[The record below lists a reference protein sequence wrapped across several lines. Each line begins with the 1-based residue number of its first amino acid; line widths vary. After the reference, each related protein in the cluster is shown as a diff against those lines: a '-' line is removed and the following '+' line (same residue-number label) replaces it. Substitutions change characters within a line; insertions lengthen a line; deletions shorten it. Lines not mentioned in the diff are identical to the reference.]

1 MSAPIL
7 QVSNVSRRFGAK
19 SDIVTRLLARLGL
32 ARPKPVVTAV
42 DDVSFTLERGRV
54 LGVVGESGC
63 GKSTLGRMIAG
74 LLPPSEGQITLDQGD
89 GQHRAMAMQ
98 MIFQDPF
105 SSLNP
110 RKRVRELVG
119 EAPRVHRIVAQGE
132 LQAYVESLMERCG
145 IDPSVRDRY
154 AHQFSGGQRQRIGIA
169 RALAVEPE
177 ILVADEAVSALD
189 VSVQAQIIN
198 LFLDLRDDFGL
209 TYVFISH
216 DLGVIE
222 HIADTILVMY
232 LGRVVEH
239 GPAEDV
245 FARPLH
251 PYTRALIDG
260 VPRLD
265 RRRVTYEPIKGDIP
279 SPISPPSG
287 CHFHPRCP
295 FAQRQCREERPETR
309 QVEGREVA
317 CHLAEEINHQKEPPA
332 WPATPSV

>member
-1 MSAPIL
+1 MTDPIL
-7 QVSNVSRRFGAK
+7 RVEGVTRRFGGRGDLVA
-19 SDIVTRLLARLGL
+19 RLLARLGL

-42 DDVSFTLERGRV
+42 DDVSFTLDRGKV

-74 LLPPSEGQITLDQGD
+74 LLPPSEGGIHVATGD
-89 GQHRAMAMQ
+89 TGHALPMQ

-110 RKRVRELVG
+110 RKRVTDLVG
-119 EAPRVHRIVAQGE
+119 EAPRVHRIVDRAGMD
-132 LQAYVESLMERCG
+132 AYIDGLMERCG
-145 IDPSVRDRY
+145 IDPGVRDRF

-169 RALAVEPE
+169 RALAVKPE

-189 VSVQAQIIN
+189 VSIQAQIIN
-198 LFLDLRDDFGL
+198 LFMDLRDEFGL

-216 DLGVIE
+216 DLGVVE

-232 LGRVVEH
+232 LGRVVEI
-239 GPAEDV
+239 GPAEEV
-245 FARPLH
+245 FARPRH
-251 PYTRALIDG
+251 PYTRALIEG

-265 RRRVTYEPIKGDIP
+265 RRRVVYAPVEGDIP
-279 SPISPPSG
+279 SPIDPPSG

-295 FAQRQCREERPETR
+295 FAQDRCRAERPALR
-309 QVEGREVA
+309 QVGPVEAA
-317 CHLAEEINHQKEPPA
+317 CHFAEDIANSKETPP
-332 WPATPSV
+332 WPATQTA

>member
-1 MSAPIL
+1 MSSPIL
-7 QVSNVSRRFGAK
+7 KVSNVSRRFGEK
-19 SDIVTRLLARLGL
+19 SDIIARLLARLGL
-32 ARPKPVVTAV
+32 IRPKPVVTAV

-74 LLPPSEGQITLDQGD
+74 LLPPSEGEITLDQGD
-89 GQHRAMAMQ
+89 GQHRAMPMQ

-110 RKRVRELVG
+110 RKRVRELVC
-119 EAPRVHRIVAQGE
+119 EAPRVHRIVEHGE
-132 LQAYVESLMERCG
+132 LQAYVEQLMERCG

-177 ILVADEAVSALD
+177 VLVADEAVSALD
-189 VSVQAQIIN
+189 VSVQAQSIN
-198 LFLDLRDDFGL
+198 LFLDLRDVFGL

-232 LGRVVEH
+232 LGRVVER

-245 FARPLH
+245 FARPMH

-279 SPISPPSG
+279 SPIDPPPG

-295 FAQRQCREERPETR
+295 FAQPQCREERPETR
-309 QVEGREVA
+309 QVEGRLVA
-317 CHLAEEINHQKEPPA
+317 CHLAEDINQHKEPSA
-332 WPATPSV
+332 WQVTPSA

>member
-1 MSAPIL
+1 
-7 QVSNVSRRFGAK
+7 
-19 SDIVTRLLARLGL
+19 
-32 ARPKPVVTAV
+32 
-42 DDVSFTLERGRV
+42 
-54 LGVVGESGC
+54 
-63 GKSTLGRMIAG
+63 
-74 LLPPSEGQITLDQGD
+74 
-89 GQHRAMAMQ
+89 
-98 MIFQDPF
+98 
-105 SSLNP
+105 
-110 RKRVRELVG
+110 VRELVG
-119 EAPRVHRIVAQGE
+119 EAPRVHRIVKPNE
-132 LQAYVESLMERCG
+132 LQSYVEQLMERCG
-145 IDPSVRDRY
+145 IDPTVRDRY

-198 LFLDLRDDFGL
+198 LFLDLRDEFGL

-239 GPAEDV
+239 GPAEEV
-245 FARPLH
+245 FAQPLH

-279 SPISPPSG
+279 SPINPPSG

-295 FAQRQCREERPETR
+295 FAQPQCRQERPETR
-309 QVEGREVA
+309 QVEGRQVA
-317 CHLAEEINHQKEPPA
+317 CHLAEEIINQKEPTA
-332 WPATPSV
+332 WQATPSA

>member
-1 MSAPIL
+1 MSSPIL
-7 QVSNVSRRFGAK
+7 KVSNVSRRFGEQ
-19 SDIVTRLLARLGL
+19 SDIVARLLARLGL
-32 ARPKPVVTAV
+32 IRPKPVVTAV
-42 DDVSFTLERGRV
+42 DNVSFTLERGRV

-74 LLPPSEGQITLDQGD
+74 LLPPSEGEITLDQSD
-89 GQHRAMAMQ
+89 GQHGAMPMQ

-119 EAPRVHRIVAQGE
+119 EAPRVHRIVESTE

-169 RALAVEPE
+169 RALAVKPE

-239 GPAEDV
+239 GPAEEV

-251 PYTRALIDG
+251 PYTRALMDG

-265 RRRVTYEPIKGDIP
+265 RRQVTYEPIKGDIP
-279 SPISPPSG
+279 SPINPPSG

-295 FAQRQCREERPETR
+295 FAQPRCREERPEIR
-309 QVEGREVA
+309 QVEDRQVA
-317 CHLAEEINHQKEPPA
+317 CHLAEDIINQKEPLA
-332 WPATPSV
+332 WQATQNV

>member
-1 MSAPIL
+1 MSSPIL
-7 QVSNVSRRFGAK
+7 KVSNVSRRFGEQ
-19 SDIVTRLLARLGL
+19 SDIVARLLARLGL
-32 ARPKPVVTAV
+32 IRPKPVVTAV

-74 LLPPSEGQITLDQGD
+74 LLPPSEGEITLDQSD
-89 GQHRAMAMQ
+89 GQHRAMPMQ

-119 EAPRVHRIVAQGE
+119 EAPRVHRIVERAE

-169 RALAVEPE
+169 RALAVKPE

-222 HIADTILVMY
+222 HIADTVLVMY

-239 GPAEDV
+239 GTAEEV
-245 FARPLH
+245 FAQPLH

-279 SPISPPSG
+279 SPIDPPSG

-295 FAQRQCREERPETR
+295 FTQPRCREERPEIR
-309 QVEGREVA
+309 QVEGRQVA
-317 CHLAEEINHQKEPPA
+317 CHLAEDIINQKEPLA
-332 WPATPSV
+332 WQATQNA

>member
-1 MSAPIL
+1 MSSPIL
-7 QVSNVSRRFGAK
+7 KVSNVSRRFGEQ
-19 SDIVTRLLARLGL
+19 SDLVARLLARLGL
-32 ARPKPVVTAV
+32 IRPKPVVTAV
-42 DDVSFTLERGRV
+42 DDVSFTLERGSV

-74 LLPPSEGQITLDQGD
+74 LLPPSEGEITLDQSD
-89 GQHRAMAMQ
+89 GQHRAMPMQ

-119 EAPRVHRIVAQGE
+119 EAPRVHRIVEQAE
-132 LQAYVESLMERCG
+132 LQAYIESLMERCG

-169 RALAVEPE
+169 RALAVKPE

-239 GPAEDV
+239 GPAEEV
-245 FARPLH
+245 FAQPLH

-279 SPISPPSG
+279 SPIDPPSG

-295 FAQRQCREERPETR
+295 FAQPRCREERPEIR
-309 QVEGREVA
+309 QVEGRQVA
-317 CHLAEEINHQKEPPA
+317 CHLAEEIINQKELPTWQA
-332 WPATPSV
+332 MQNA

>member
-7 QVSNVSRRFGAK
+7 KVSNVSRRFGEK
-19 SDIVTRLLARLGL
+19 SDIVARLLSRLGL
-32 ARPKPVVTAV
+32 TRPKPVVTAV

-74 LLPPSEGQITLDQGD
+74 LLPPSEGEITIDQSD
-89 GQHRAMAMQ
+89 GAHRAKHRAMPMQ

-119 EAPRVHRIVAQGE
+119 EAPRVHRIVEPGE
-132 LQAYVESLMERCG
+132 LQAYVEQLMERCG

-198 LFLDLRDDFGL
+198 LFLDLRDELGL

-239 GPAEDV
+239 GLAEEI

-251 PYTRALIDG
+251 PYTRALMDG

-265 RRRVTYEPIKGDIP
+265 RRHVTYEPIKGDIP
-279 SPISPPSG
+279 SPINPPSG

-295 FAQRQCREERPETR
+295 FAQPRCREERPEIR
-309 QVEGREVA
+309 QVEGRQVA
-317 CHLAEEINHQKEPPA
+317 CHLAEEIIN
-332 WPATPSV
+332 